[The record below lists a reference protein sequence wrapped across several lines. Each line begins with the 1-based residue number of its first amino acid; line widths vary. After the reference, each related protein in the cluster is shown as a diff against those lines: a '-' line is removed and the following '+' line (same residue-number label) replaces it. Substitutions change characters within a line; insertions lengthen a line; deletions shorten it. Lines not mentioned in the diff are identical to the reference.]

1 MLVVQF
7 IVSLSPRGLGGRAVL
22 LPASGRV
29 REGLARIVLLAF
41 LMFLSARLVAAQ
53 ATVEYGHAVAA
64 AGSNLAGLA
73 KAIDSTL
80 SSVKKPDS
88 TLTPDKKSGAVP
100 PSEEASRVANR
111 RALEQH
117 AGKDGAKLTL
127 KSVPGKASVT
137 IDGKSV
143 GLTPLILTLAPGAY
157 KVEMLGPRMEF
168 GKLQVNLRAQET
180 REVELPLSPAP
191 QYPTHVWLR

>member
-1 MLVVQF
+1 MVVVQF
-7 IVSLSPRGLGGRAVL
+7 IVGVSPRGLSGRTVL
-22 LPASGRV
+22 LSARGRV
-29 REGLARIVLLAF
+29 SKGLPRIVLLAF

-53 ATVEYGHAVAA
+53 ATVEYGHAVAT

-80 SSVKKPDS
+80 SASKKPES
-88 TLTPDKKSGAVP
+88 TLTPDRKSGAAP
-100 PSEEASRVANR
+100 PSEEAFRVANR
-111 RALEQH
+111 RALEQR
-117 AGKDGAKLTL
+117 AGKDAAKLTL
-127 KSVPGKASVT
+127 KSVPAGASVN
-137 IDGKSV
+137 IDGKLV

-168 GKLQVNLRAQET
+168 GKLQIDLRAQET

-191 QYPTHVWLR
+191 RYPTHVWLR